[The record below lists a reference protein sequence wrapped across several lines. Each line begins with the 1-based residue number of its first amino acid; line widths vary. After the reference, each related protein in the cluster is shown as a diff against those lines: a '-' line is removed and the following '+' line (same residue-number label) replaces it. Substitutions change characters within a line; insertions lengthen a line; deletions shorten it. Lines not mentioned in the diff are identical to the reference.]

1 MELSSVGGSALTPE
15 VQTQYA
21 VKLIQMERASEEV
34 AGNLIQDTVEISE
47 EAMSNSWL
55 SVTHN

>member
-47 EAMSNSWL
+47 EAMSKFMAERNA
-55 SVTHN
+55 